1 MQKNIK
7 FLAVVFLSIILHPEL
22 SGQNYSNSGNLSGDM
37 EIDFQH
43 YTPDAAIGADSVR
56 EKIGFQSFAN
66 LIYRNKNLEA
76 GLRYEIFAPPL
87 QGIDA
92 NFKGHGIAHRYLTYR
107 HDLIEITAGHFYEQF
122 GNGLTLR
129 SYNEWALG
137 YDNAIDGVRIKLKPV
152 KGITI
157 KGLVGQHRNYWKN
170 SPGTIRGVDGEIY
183 TNQLLPF
190 LKDKKTK
197 IILGGSFVS
206 RFQEDKNINYKIP
219 ENVGTY
225 AGRARIIHGG
235 LGFKGE
241 YAHKIN
247 DPSSINNFIYKP
259 GKALLLEGTYSKRG
273 YGLTLTAKR
282 IDNMSFKSDYNATGI
297 PMDINFLPSLSIQ
310 SSYELA
316 NIYPYATQHTGEMGI
331 QGSFYYMFERNST
344 LGGKYGTRF
353 TVDYTRI
360 QDIEREA
367 PSDTTF
373 VGESGTLGY
382 DSDFFK
388 WSSLTFFE
396 QLNISF
402 DKKINKDWKLHLE
415 YANITYDPL
424 IKGDQGADKVN
435 AHLSIADIE
444 YSLTMRQSIRLE
456 LEHIFTDQKN
466 MHEDDFSAGDWA
478 MALVEYNI
486 NDYYFAVKDL
496 YNYRNPGPGI
506 NDIHYFNVAA
516 GVTKGPNRLAI
527 SYGRQ
532 REGINCVGGV
542 CRPEPAANGL
552 KVTITSNL

>member
-1 MQKNIK
+1 MKK
-7 FLAVVFLSIILHPEL
+7 IIDLLFITLITTFTNPGL
-22 SGQNYSNSGNLSGDM
+22 QAQSNRNSGNLSGNM

-43 YTPDAAIGADSVR
+43 YKPDSRIGADTVR
-56 EKIGFQSFAN
+56 EKIGFQSFAK

-87 QGIDA
+87 QGIDTD
-92 NFKGHGIAHRYLTYR
+92 FKGHGIAHRYLTYR
-107 HDLIEITAGHFYEQF
+107 HDLFEITAGHFYEQF

-137 YDNAIDGVRIKLKPV
+137 YDNALDGVRVKLKPG

-157 KGLVGQHRNYWKN
+157 KGLVGKHRNYWGN

-183 TNQLLPF
+183 TNKLLPF

-206 RFQEDKNINYKIP
+206 RFQKDKNIKYKIP

-225 AGRARIIHGG
+225 AGRTKIIHGG
-235 LGFKGE
+235 LRFKGE

-259 GKALLLEGTYSKRG
+259 GEALLLEGTYSKRG
-273 YGLTLTAKR
+273 FGATFTAKR

-297 PMDINFLPSLSIQ
+297 PMDINFLPSLSKQ
-310 SSYELA
+310 STYELA
-316 NIYPYATQHTGEMGI
+316 NIYPYATQPTGEMGI

-353 TVDYTRI
+353 TVDYSRI
-360 QDIEREA
+360 QDIEQEA
-367 PSDTTF
+367 PTDTTSI
-373 VGESGTLGY
+373 GESGTLGY
-382 DSDFFK
+382 DSDFFA
-388 WSSLTFFE
+388 WSSFTFFE
-396 QLNISF
+396 QLNIGF
-402 DKKINKDWKLHLE
+402 DKKLNKDWNMHLE

-424 IKGDQGADKVN
+424 IKGDQGKEKVN
-435 AHLSIADIE
+435 GHLGIADVE
-444 YSLTMRQSIRLE
+444 YSIKMRQSIRLE
-456 LEHIFTDQKN
+456 LEHIFTDQED

-478 MALVEYNI
+478 MALLEYNI
-486 NDYYFAVKDL
+486 KDYFFAVKDL
-496 YNYRNPGPGI
+496 YNYRNPSTGI
-506 NDIHYFNVAA
+506 DNLHYFKIAA
-516 GVTKGPNRLAI
+516 GFSKGPHRMSV

-552 KVTITSNL
+552 KITITSNF